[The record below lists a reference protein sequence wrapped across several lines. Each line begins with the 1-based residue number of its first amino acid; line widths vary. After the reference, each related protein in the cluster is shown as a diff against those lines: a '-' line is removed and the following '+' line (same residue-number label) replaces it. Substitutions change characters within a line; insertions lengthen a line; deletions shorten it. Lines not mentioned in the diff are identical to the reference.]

1 MKTIGVIPARW
12 GSKRFEGKVLAKILG
27 KPMIQHV
34 WERARQS
41 SLLEE
46 VIIAC
51 DDQRIQAQAERFSAQ
66 VVMTS
71 KDHPSG
77 TERIIEAVKDIECE
91 IVVNIQGDE
100 PLIHPK
106 TIDALVRALLVDKS
120 CLMATAI
127 FPLKD
132 KKLVQD
138 PNVVKVVIDRLGYAL
153 YFSRAV
159 VPFPRDSDLAGQKYY
174 KHIGLYAY
182 RKSFLMTYQN
192 LPASS
197 LESTEKLE
205 QLRVL
210 EAGFRIKTIETA
222 HDSCGVDTPE
232 DLKSI
237 EKQLS

>member
-51 DDQRIQAQAERFSAQ
+51 DDERIQAQAKRFSAQ

-77 TERIIEAVKDIECE
+77 TDRIIEAVKDIDCE

-106 TIDALVRALLVDKS
+106 TIDALVQALLVDKS
-120 CLMATAI
+120 CPMATAI

-132 KKLVQD
+132 KKLLQD
-138 PNVVKVVIDRLGYAL
+138 PNVVKVVIDCLGYAL

-192 LPASS
+192 LPPSS

-232 DLKSI
+232 DLKSV
-237 EKQLS
+237 EKRMS